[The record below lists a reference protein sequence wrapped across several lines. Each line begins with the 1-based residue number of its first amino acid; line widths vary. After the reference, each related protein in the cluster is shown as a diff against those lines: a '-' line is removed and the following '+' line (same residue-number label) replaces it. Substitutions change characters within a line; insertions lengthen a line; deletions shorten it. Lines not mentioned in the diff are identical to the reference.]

1 MNPVAITY
9 SVRDLQRNYRAVI
22 DDAKRTKDAVV
33 LINNSVPE
41 AVLLDVETYNALV
54 VDDYPWDVPYVLK
67 QVAAADKS
75 IKAGKVRR
83 LMSVDDLDK

>member
-22 DDAKRTKDAVV
+22 NDAKRTKDAIV

-54 VDDYPWDVPYVLK
+54 IDDYPWDVPYTEKMVK
-67 QVAAADKS
+67 QAEKS
-75 IKAGKVRR
+75 IAAGKVKT
-83 LMSVDDLDK
+83 LKSWDDLDR

>member
-22 DDAKRTKDAVV
+22 DDAKRTKDAIV

-54 VDDYPWDVPYVLK
+54 VDDYPWDVPFTEK
-67 QVAAADKS
+67 QVKEAMAS
-75 IKAGKVRR
+75 SKAGRVRR
-83 LMSVDDLDK
+83 LKSVNDLDK